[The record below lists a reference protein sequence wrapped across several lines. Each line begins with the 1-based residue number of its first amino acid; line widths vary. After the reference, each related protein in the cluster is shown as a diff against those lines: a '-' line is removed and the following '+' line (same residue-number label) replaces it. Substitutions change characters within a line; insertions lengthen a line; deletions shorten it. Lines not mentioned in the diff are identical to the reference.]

1 MHSRAH
7 SWAEMPLPCQDWGDK
22 ISVEMNVIFPVAL
35 WDWRLNFQEAKQ
47 TARVYSFA

>member
-1 MHSRAH
+1 MHFLAQ

-35 WDWRLNFQEAKQ
+35 WDWWLNFQEEKQ
-47 TARVYSFA
+47 ADPVYSFA